1 MMYTPDQVVDSF
13 TKEFTN
19 ISNKLMKSYT
29 SLLQVEDVEVATAP
43 KTLVWQSG
51 KVKLYHY
58 ENPNPI
64 TCSIPVLTV
73 YALVNRQDMLD
84 LQPDRSVIRKL
95 LELGMDIYIIDWG
108 YASKVDRY
116 NTMEDYIE
124 GHIDD
129 CVEYIRSSHKIPKVN
144 MMAICQG
151 GTLSTIYA
159 SLHPEK
165 VNSLITMVTPI
176 DFDTEDGLLFKWS
189 RDLDIDTIV
198 DGYGGVVPGE
208 FLNFGFDMLKP
219 LGKVKKYHNLPD
231 TMMDKEKLMNFLR
244 MEKWIADSPDQAGEC
259 YRQFVRDLYQHNK
272 LIKGELEIGGKKVH
286 LRNVTMPLL
295 NIYAAED
302 HLVPPSASIPLNDYV
317 GTTDKTLYEFPG
329 GHIGVFVGNRSQK
342 ELGPTIA
349 KWISDR
355 SKN

>member
-1 MMYTPDQVVDSF
+1 MYTPDQVVDSF
-13 TKEFTN
+13 TKEFTD

-29 SLLQVEDVEVATAP
+29 SLLQVEEVEVATAP
-43 KTLVWQSG
+43 KKLVWQSG

-58 ENPNPI
+58 ENPNPV
-64 TCSIPVLTV
+64 TCKVPILTV

-116 NTMEDYIE
+116 TTMEDYIE
-124 GHIDD
+124 GYIDD
-129 CVEYIRSSHKIPKVN
+129 CVNFIRKTNQVQKVN
-144 MMAICQG
+144 LMAICQG

-159 SLHPEK
+159 ALHPEK
-165 VNSLITMVTPI
+165 VNSLVTLVTPI

-244 MEKWIADSPDQAGEC
+244 MEKWIADSPDQAGAC
-259 YRQFVRDLYQHNK
+259 YKQFVKDLYQRNK
-272 LIKGELEIGGKKVH
+272 LVKGELEIGGKTVS
-286 LRNVTMPLL
+286 LRNITMPLL

-317 GTTDKTLYEFPG
+317 GTSDKTLYEFPG

-355 SKN
+355 SNS

>member
-1 MMYTPDQVVDSF
+1 MIYPPDQVIDSF
-13 TKEFTN
+13 NKELTD

-29 SLLQVEDVEVATAP
+29 SLLGVEEVDVATSP

-58 ENPNPI
+58 ENNSPI
-64 TCSIPVLTV
+64 KCNIPLLTV

-95 LELGMDIYIIDWG
+95 LELGLDIYIIDWG
-108 YASKVDRY
+108 YATKVDRY
-116 NTMEDYIE
+116 TTMEDYIE

-129 CVEYIRSSHKIPKVN
+129 CVNIIRKKHEVEKVN
-144 MMAICQG
+144 LMAICQG
-151 GTLSTIYA
+151 GTLSTIYSA
-159 SLHPEK
+159 LHPDK
-165 VNSLITMVTPI
+165 VNALCTLVTPI

-189 RDLDIDTIV
+189 KDMDVDTIV

-219 LGKVKKYHNLPD
+219 LGKVKKYHSLPD
-231 TMMDKEKLMNFLR
+231 TMMDREKLMNFLR
-244 MEKWIADSPDQAGEC
+244 MEKWIADSPSQAGEC
-259 YRQFVRDLYQHNK
+259 YKQFIKDLYQRNK
-272 LIKGELEIGGKKVH
+272 LIKGELEIGGRKVS
-286 LRNVTMPLL
+286 LKNIEMPLL

-302 HLVPPSASIPLNDYV
+302 HLVPPSASIPLNDHV
-317 GTTDKTLYEFPG
+317 GSKDKTLYEFPG
-329 GHIGVFVGNRSQK
+329 GHIGVFVGGRSQK

-349 KWISDR
+349 NWFIER
-355 SKN
+355 SK